1 VPTNVARNYVHWI
14 ERLSKKHDCGALAVI
29 ISAVAV
35 NVVAVVAIIWMSGRT
50 EDGSYG
56 WDPVAFARTP
66 LAWTIFLLAFAAG
79 FYWQFHRSVS
89 H

>member
-1 VPTNVARNYVHWI
+1 MSTGSSIYLKSMIA
-14 ERLSKKHDCGALAVI
+14 GG
-29 ISAVAV
+29 VAV
-35 NVVAVVAIIWMSGRT
+35 LASAILASVVAVVALIWMSSRT
-50 EDGSYG
+50 EDGPYG

-79 FYWQFHRSVS
+79 FYWQFHRSGS

>member
-1 VPTNVARNYVHWI
+1 MSTGSSVYLKSMIA
-14 ERLSKKHDCGALAVI
+14 GALAVF
-29 ISAVAV
+29 ISAVVV

>member
-1 VPTNVARNYVHWI
+1 MSTGSSVYLKSMIA
-14 ERLSKKHDCGALAVI
+14 GALAVI

>member
-1 VPTNVARNYVHWI
+1 MSTGSSVYLKSMIA
-14 ERLSKKHDCGALAVI
+14 GALAVI

-66 LAWTIFLLAFAAG
+66 LAWTIFLLAFAVG

>member
-1 VPTNVARNYVHWI
+1 MSTGSSVYLKSMIA
-14 ERLSKKHDCGALAVI
+14 GALAVF
-29 ISAVAV
+29 ISAV
-35 NVVAVVAIIWMSGRT
+35 NVMAVVAIIWMSGRT